1 MTTLSNTDRKSVVL
15 SPSLC
20 PSSLL
25 RVTLIKR
32 ARQPK
37 IAAPDSTMATI
48 FFTVSVILLICSL
61 KTRVYGETGK
71 WFLCQHD
78 RIRGFSLLGI
88 LRRWIAASLIKS
100 LEISETA
107 ISRRVCGGS
116 ISSIRKIRCSLLKNV
131 REPSGAERSG
141 EGQSH
146 FPQNSKCGK
155 AHLNPQHQ
163 TWSSGSLLLLK
174 PLSRNPKY
182 AHYLSHSNTWD
193 CHAEQWVY
201 S

>member
-116 ISSIRKIRCSLLKNV
+116 ISSIRKNQVLLAK
-131 REPSGAERSG
+131 
-141 EGQSH
+141 
-146 FPQNSKCGK
+146 KM
-155 AHLNPQHQ
+155 
-163 TWSSGSLLLLK
+163 SGSPPMQKDQVKDKAIFLRIPSVEKHIWTLSIKPGPQVAKTEMIRKLK
-174 PLSRNPKY
+174 L
-182 AHYLSHSNTWD
+182 HVDTWW
-193 CHAEQWVY
+193 EMFRPVF
-201 S
+201 SS

>member
-37 IAAPDSTMATI
+37 IAAPDSAMATI

-116 ISSIRKIRCSLLKNV
+116 ISSIRKIRCSLLKKCPGALRCRKIRWRTKPFSSEFQV
-131 REPSGAERSG
+131 WKSTFEPSA
-141 EGQSH
+141 
-146 FPQNSKCGK
+146 
-155 AHLNPQHQ
+155 
-163 TWSSGSLLLLK
+163 
-174 PLSRNPKY
+174 
-182 AHYLSHSNTWD
+182 SNL
-193 CHAEQWVY
+193 VLR
-201 S
+201 